1 LRCLALI
8 ALWASAGVAGQAGTV
23 VAWGDNSYSQ
33 TNVPIRLSRVVAIAS
48 GSYHNVALRA
58 DGTVSS
64 GDYVVVMAGSD
75 DGGLST
81 TDTVRMVAVK

>member
-1 LRCLALI
+1 MPILAITPSHFTARQLKSS
-8 ALWASAGVAGQAGTV
+8 WGVNDVLVSSSTDIDDLVHQG
-23 VAWGDNSYSQ
+23 
-33 TNVPIRLSRVVAIAS
+33 IE
-48 GSYHNVALRA
+48 HLRA
-58 DGTVSS
+58 DGTVKS